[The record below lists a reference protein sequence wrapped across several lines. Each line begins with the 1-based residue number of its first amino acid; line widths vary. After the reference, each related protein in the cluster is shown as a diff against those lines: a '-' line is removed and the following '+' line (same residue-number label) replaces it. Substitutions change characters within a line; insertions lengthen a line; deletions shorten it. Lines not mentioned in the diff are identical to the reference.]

1 MIWVFHRRLWRNKK
15 VLRQKPYRK
24 RKKDGKWTNTGKD
37 KGIRMI
43 LSEKVIA
50 LRKRMNWSQE
60 ELAEK
65 LNISRQAVSK
75 WEVGATIPDLDKI
88 LKMSELFG
96 VSTDYLLKDEMG
108 EMELTGG
115 KDVPEGR
122 IVSVEEANAYMSAAK
137 EVCGRIATAV
147 SLFILS
153 PVCLLLMAAM
163 WEDSVLEDRMSLLG
177 LIVLLLVVAAGVAIC
192 IFNGMKLEK
201 YKYIEEESFSLQYG
215 VEGIVEKQKS
225 NFEEKYRMSVVIGT
239 ILCIVGVIPLLLAAI
254 FTENNVTLVGGVC
267 ILLFFVAG
275 GAHLFVRAGIV
286 KESFDKLLQCG
297 EYTMGNKALNKKV
310 SFFPEVYWLL
320 VTAAYLAYS
329 FYTGDQWHKS
339 WIVWPVAGVLFAAV
353 YALIREAAKKE

>member
-1 MIWVFHRRLWRNKK
+1 MRRK
-15 VLRQKPYRK
+15 QHGTGRK
-24 RKKDGKWTNTGKD
+24 EGK
-37 KGIRMI
+37 MI
-43 LSEKVIA
+43 LAEKIIT

-65 LNISRQAVSK
+65 LDISRQSVSK

-96 VSTDYLLKDEMG
+96 VSTDYLLKDEMD
-108 EMELTGG
+108 ETDLTGG

-122 IVSVEEANAYMSAAK
+122 IVSVEEANAYMNTAK

-163 WEDSVLEDRMSLLG
+163 WEDSVLEDRMSILG
-177 LIVLLLVVAAGVAIC
+177 LIILLLVVAAGVAIS

-215 VEGIVEKQKS
+215 VEGIVEKRKS
-225 NFEEKYRMSVVIGT
+225 DFEDRYRMSVVVGT
-239 ILCIVGVIPLLLAAI
+239 VLCIIGVIPLLLASI
-254 FTENNVTLVGGVC
+254 VTESDVTLTGGVC
-267 ILLFFVAG
+267 ILLLFVAAG
-275 GAHLFVRAGIV
+275 VHLFVRAGVV

-297 EYTMGNKALNKKV
+297 EYTMENKTVNKKV
-310 SFFPEVYWLL
+310 AFFPGVYWLL
-320 VTAAYLAYS
+320 VTALYLGYS
-329 FYTGDQWHKS
+329 FYTGNQWHRS
-339 WIVWPVAGVLFAAV
+339 WIIWPVAGVLFAALNAV
-353 YALIREAAKKE
+353 IREVAKKR